1 MFAKGGIIVLPQVG
15 NKSAKIM
22 FVLDPLRLPT
32 SQTSPLNK
40 SQLAFL
46 GPFMKGTHLQ
56 PKDIYFV
63 SACAPC
69 EESIMTSDKKL
80 SNHIKETHDEF
91 MALVNEIK
99 TKIIVALGGPA
110 NRQVFNKAVKV
121 TTVRGV
127 PFFSEDYKCVVLPTL
142 GLLHVMK
149 QPQNLPL
156 FESDL
161 QTFAKIVTNDFKIS
175 YEEKIPTHYEWC
187 SDLSFLLK
195 KPPENLSVDTE
206 NIGLYHYMP
215 TSKVLTV
222 QLTWE
227 AGKGVSVPINY
238 NPYDECGNIIPD
250 DKWNPESKLP
260 EKIKQNNI
268 KQLKELLENPK
279 VKCSG
284 HNLKYDFKMLKHHLG
299 IQIANYYNDT
309 LDLVQVIDEN
319 MRKKSLDDC
328 ARRWVRDMSGYADEF
343 NVNPIHVGKSRMDLV
358 PPSLLLN
365 YGCGDTDCQFRLRK
379 VLENE
384 LEKDYQVKKLYYTI
398 VQPAIRG
405 FCDVELRGQ
414 YIDINALRDLE
425 KELTESQ
432 EKLKAELLAM
442 VDPEIINKYKDSGT
456 GLSFNRAAF
465 LVDILFKHPKGF
477 RLKPKIYTKATQNE
491 PNEEDRIPSTS
502 VKQHLTYFAD
512 NPFIKKL
519 TEYVQTQKML
529 GTYIGTE
536 KDADDDGEGLTGF
549 YKYICDG
556 KIHPTFWLSRTVTGR
571 SACLAEGTKISCVGE
586 EKNIEDVK
594 VGDLVYCYD
603 KEGKLRIRKVTKTWD
618 HGIKDCLEVKWQSS
632 GNGRTGSLICTPNHP
647 FMTKYKGWV
656 KAEDLKRYD
665 KIFHLKRSLKG
676 NGRIYLYGTNDF
688 YEKEEV
694 FIKKE
699 YFGSDDYHHIHHK
712 DKNKSNNVVSNLVI
726 LTPSEHSR
734 LHGLERAASGDIK
747 YEHLWATGPHPHYG
761 KENGNYRDVSK
772 EELIKMLEDSKGHP
786 SRVPMDFTTFK
797 KKCEEQGIDICAI
810 CKKYEKFPAPTREA
824 IYNAFVKHKGQIH
837 KTMEDLHIGYQRLR
851 SLCKKYDL
859 EFNHTIT
866 SVKPC
871 GPRHIYD
878 IEVEEFHNFI
888 ANELCVHNSSDPNG
902 QNIPKRGKLAKAYRK
917 IFKAPPGYCLL
928 QCDFSQAELRGVAMA
943 THDPVMVDVYNHYLD
958 IHTMTAAHNL
968 GMSVE
973 DFKKLPDEKIDVE
986 RYKAKAKNFGLTYG
1000 MQWRKFKIYAKTQY
1014 GIDYTDE
1021 EAQKEC
1027 ESWHNTYKNVRK
1039 WHARVEKE
1047 VLKTGYMRAFDGRIR
1062 HLPDVFSSDEYVK
1075 SQATRQAINS
1085 PIQSFAS
1092 DMGLWAFARL
1102 HKDIPTKDMLLMGF
1116 IHDAILAY
1124 VPLDRALECAIKV
1137 KEYMESNPMEEVFG
1151 AKSPIPWVADLELG
1165 LDLKNLHKI
1174 GNPRELLDKG
1184 ISKYDDVMKA
1194 IGVDERA
1201 PAYEKT
1207 VRLKVKKCP

>member
-1 MFAKGGIIVLPQVG
+1 MLPQIG
-15 NKSAKIM
+15 NKDAKIM

-40 SQLAFL
+40 SQLHFL
-46 GPFMKGTHLQ
+46 GPFMRGTGLQ

-69 EESIMTSDKKL
+69 EETIMSSDKKL
-80 SNHIKETHDEF
+80 SNHIKESHDEF
-91 MALVNEIK
+91 MALVKEINPK
-99 TKIIVALGGPA
+99 LIVALGKCSV
-110 NRQVFNKAVKV
+110 RQVYNKAVKV
-121 TTVRGV
+121 TNVRGIPV
-127 PFFSEDYKCVVLPTL
+127 TLPEYACPILPML

-149 QPQNLPL
+149 QPQYMPQ
-156 FESDL
+156 FEVDM
-161 QTFAKIVTNDFKIS
+161 QTFAKIVTNDYKIT
-175 YEEKIPTHYEWC
+175 YEEKIPTDYRWC
-187 SDLSFLLK
+187 SDLSFLLEN
-195 KPPENLSVDTE
+195 PPENLSVDTE

-222 QLTWE
+222 QLTW
-227 AGKGVSVPINY
+227 APGKGVSVPINY
-238 NPYDECGNIIPD
+238 NPYDKDGNIISD
-250 DKWNPESKLP
+250 DKWDPNSKLP
-260 EKIKQNNI
+260 ENIKQNNI
-268 KQLKELLENPK
+268 RQLKELLENPK

-299 IQIANYYNDT
+299 IQIADYHNDT
-309 LDLVQVIDEN
+309 LDMVQMIDEN

-328 ARRWVRDMSGYADEF
+328 ARRWVPAMSGYADEF

-365 YGCGDTDCQFRLRK
+365 YGCGDTDCQFRLRQ
-379 VLENE
+379 VLDAE
-384 LEKDYQVKKLYYTI
+384 LDKDFQVKRCYYTI
-398 VQPAIRG
+398 VMPAIRG
-405 FCDVELRGQ
+405 FCDVELHGQ

-425 KELTESQ
+425 KELTDSQ
-432 EKLKAELLAM
+432 NKLKEELLAM
-442 VDPEIINKYKDSGT
+442 IDPEIINKYKDTGT

-465 LVDILFKHPKGF
+465 LVDVLFKHPKGF
-477 RLKPKIYTKATQNE
+477 KLKPVIFTKATQNE
-491 PNEEDRIPSTS
+491 PNPEDRIPSTS
-502 VKQHLTYFAD
+502 VKQHLTFFAD

-536 KDADDDGEGLTGF
+536 KDEDDEGGGLTGF
-549 YKYICDG
+549 YKYIYNG
-556 KIHPTFWLSRTVTGR
+556 KVYPTFWLSRTVTGR

-603 KEGKLRIRKVTKTWD
+603 KEGKLHIRKVTKTWD

-632 GNGRTGSLICTPNHP
+632 GTGRTGSLICTPNHP

-665 KIFHLKRSLKG
+665 KIYHLKRNIKKD
-676 NGRIYLYGTNDF
+676 GRIHLYGTNDF

-699 YFGSDDYHHIHHK
+699 YFRADDYYHIHHK
-712 DKNKSNNVVSNLVI
+712 DKNKTNNVVSNLVI

-734 LHGLERAASGDIK
+734 LHGLERAAAGNIR
-747 YEHLWATGPHPHYG
+747 YEHLRYCRPKPRHG
-761 KENGNYRDVSK
+761 KECWNYIDVSK
-772 EELIKMLEDSKGHP
+772 EYLIKMLEDSKGHP
-786 SRVPMDFTTFK
+786 SRVPMDFETFK
-797 KKCEEQGIDICAI
+797 KKCKEQGVDIKAI

-824 IYNAFVKHKGQIH
+824 IYNAFTKHKGQIH
-837 KTMEDLHIGYQRLR
+837 KTMEELHIGYQRLQN
-851 SLCKKYDL
+851 LCNKYDL
-859 EFNHTIT
+859 EFNHAIT

-878 IEVEEFHNFI
+878 IEVEDFHNFI
-888 ANELCVHNSSDPNG
+888 ANELCVHNSTDPNG

-968 GMSVE
+968 GLTIE
-973 DFKKLPDEKIDVE
+973 QFKALPDEKIDVE

-1000 MQWRKFKIYAKTQY
+1000 MQWRKFKIYAKTNY

-1039 WHARVEKE
+1039 WHAKVEKE
-1047 VLKTGYMRAFDGRIR
+1047 VVKTGFMRAWDGRIR
-1062 HLPDVFSSDEYVK
+1062 HLPDVFSTDEYVK

-1092 DMGLWAFARL
+1092 DMGLWAFSRL
-1102 HKDIPTKDMLLMGF
+1102 HREIPKKDMILMGF

-1124 VPLDRALECAIKV
+1124 VRLDRALECAIKV
-1137 KEYMESNPMEEVFG
+1137 KQYMESNPMYEVFG
-1151 AKSPIPWVADLELG
+1151 IKSPIPWVADLEIG
-1165 LDLKNLHKI
+1165 LDLCKLHKI
-1174 GNPRELLDKG
+1174 SNPQELLDKG
-1184 ISKYDDVMKA
+1184 ISKYNDVMKA
-1194 IGVDERA
+1194 LGIDERA
-1201 PAYEKT
+1201 PDYVK
-1207 VRLKVKKCP
+1207 LKVKRKVVKDGF

>member
-1 MFAKGGIIVLPQVG
+1 MLPQVG
-15 NKSAKIM
+15 NKEAKIV

-32 SQTSPLNK
+32 SQTAPLNK
-40 SQLAFL
+40 TQLNFL
-46 GPFMKGTHLQ
+46 GPFMKGTGLQ
-56 PKDIYFV
+56 PRDIYFV

-69 EESIMTSDKKL
+69 EDAIMTSDKKL
-80 SNHIKETHDEF
+80 SAHIKETHDEF
-91 MALVNEIK
+91 MALVKEIK
-99 TKIIVALGGPA
+99 PKIIVALGKCSV
-110 NRQVFNKAVKV
+110 RQVYNKAVKV
-121 TTVRGV
+121 TNVRGIPV
-127 PFFSEDYKCVVLPTL
+127 TLPEYDCPILPML

-149 QPQNLPL
+149 QPQYMPL
-156 FESDL
+156 FQVDM
-161 QTFAKIVTNDFKIS
+161 QTFANIVKNDFKIT

-195 KPPENLSVDTE
+195 NPPENLSVDTE

-238 NPYDECGNIIPD
+238 NPYDKDGTIISD
-250 DKWNPESKLP
+250 DKWDPNSKLP
-260 EKIKQNNI
+260 ESIKQNNI
-268 KQLKELLENPK
+268 RQLKELLENPK

-299 IQIANYYNDT
+299 IQIADYHNDT
-309 LDLVQVIDEN
+309 LDMVQMVDEN

-328 ARRWVRDMSGYADEF
+328 ARRWVPAMSGYADEF

-379 VLENE
+379 VLEAE
-384 LEKDYQVKKLYYTI
+384 LDKDEQVKKCYYTI
-398 VQPAIRG
+398 VMPAIRG

-425 KELTESQ
+425 KELTDSQ
-432 EKLKAELLAM
+432 EQLKNELLAM
-442 VDPEIINKYKDSGT
+442 IDPEIINKYKDSGT

-465 LVDILFKHPKGF
+465 LVDVLFKHPKGF
-477 RLKPKIYTKATQNE
+477 KLKPVIFTKATQNE
-491 PNEEDRIPSTS
+491 PNPEDRIPSTS

-536 KDADDDGEGLTGF
+536 KDEDDEGGGLTGF
-549 YKYICDG
+549 YKYIYNG
-556 KIHPTFWLSRTVTGR
+556 KVYPTFWLSRTVTGR
-571 SACLAEGTKISCVGE
+571 SA
-586 EKNIEDVK
+586 
-594 VGDLVYCYD
+594 
-603 KEGKLRIRKVTKTWD
+603 
-618 HGIKDCLEVKWQSS
+618 
-632 GNGRTGSLICTPNHP
+632 
-647 FMTKYKGWV
+647 
-656 KAEDLKRYD
+656 
-665 KIFHLKRSLKG
+665 
-676 NGRIYLYGTNDF
+676 
-688 YEKEEV
+688 
-694 FIKKE
+694 
-699 YFGSDDYHHIHHK
+699 
-712 DKNKSNNVVSNLVI
+712 
-726 LTPSEHSR
+726 
-734 LHGLERAASGDIK
+734 
-747 YEHLWATGPHPHYG
+747 
-761 KENGNYRDVSK
+761 
-772 EELIKMLEDSKGHP
+772 
-786 SRVPMDFTTFK
+786 
-797 KKCEEQGIDICAI
+797 
-810 CKKYEKFPAPTREA
+810 
-824 IYNAFVKHKGQIH
+824 
-837 KTMEDLHIGYQRLR
+837 
-851 SLCKKYDL
+851 
-859 EFNHTIT
+859 
-866 SVKPC
+866 
-871 GPRHIYD
+871 
-878 IEVEEFHNFI
+878 
-888 ANELCVHNSSDPNG
+888 SSDPNG

-917 IFKAPPGYCLL
+917 VFKAPPGYCLL

-968 GMSVE
+968 GLTIE
-973 DFKKLPDEKIDVE
+973 QFKALPDEKIDVE

-1000 MQWRKFKIYAKTQY
+1000 MQWRKFKIYAKTNY

-1027 ESWHNTYKNVRK
+1027 EAWHNTYKNVRK
-1039 WHARVEKE
+1039 WHKAVEKE
-1047 VLKTGYMRAFDGRIR
+1047 VLKNGYMRAFDGRIR
-1062 HLPDVFSSDEYVK
+1062 HLPDVFSTDEYVR
-1075 SQATRQAINS
+1075 SQAARQAINS

-1092 DMGLWAFARL
+1092 DMGLWAFSRL
-1102 HKDIPTKDMLLMGF
+1102 HRDIPTKDMLLMGF

-1137 KEYMESNPMEEVFG
+1137 KEYMESNPMEKVFG

-1165 LDLKNLHKI
+1165 LDLCKLHKI

-1207 VRLKVKKCP
+1207 VRLKVRVK